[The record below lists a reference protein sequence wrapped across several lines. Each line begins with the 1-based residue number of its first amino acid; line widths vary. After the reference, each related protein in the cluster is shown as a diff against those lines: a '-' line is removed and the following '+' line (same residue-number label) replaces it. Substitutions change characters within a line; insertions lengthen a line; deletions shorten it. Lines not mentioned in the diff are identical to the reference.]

1 MTTTTMGPGKQ
12 AWSWYK
18 AGWRLFLINPSTW
31 ILYTFL
37 WVLLAIFLW
46 QIPILGRVAWWMI
59 NPALY
64 AGFLYQAAEMEQ
76 GRPLAVNRF
85 FIGLTDKTTRL
96 PLLTLGVITLAAYVF
111 FNVVTMVDPSLYST
125 IESLLRADASSGIVA
140 IVINLF
146 LRFVLSL
153 MILTLAT
160 MALLYSCPAIM
171 FAGSDGF
178 DAMMNSFETCARH
191 WRAFAAFMGIFIGLA
206 IAAMIPMGLGLLVL
220 IPVTS
225 CAAYASFQTLCGS
238 AQPDANAPD

>member
-1 MTTTTMGPGKQ
+1 MTTTTIGPGKQ

-31 ILYTFL
+31 IFYTFL

-64 AGFLYQAAEMEQ
+64 AGFLYEAAEMKQ

-85 FIGLTDKTTRL
+85 FIGLTAKTTRL
-96 PLLTLGVITLAAYVF
+96 PLLTLGIITLAAYVF
-111 FNVVTMVDPSLYST
+111 LNVVTMVDPTLYST
-125 IESLLRADASSGIVA
+125 IESLLRADASSGIAA
-140 IVINLF
+140 IVINL
-146 LRFVLSL
+146 LVRCVLVFI
-153 MILTLAT
+153 ILALAT

-171 FAGSDGF
+171 FAGSDAF
-178 DAMMNSFETCARH
+178 DAMMNSFETCASH

-220 IPVTS
+220 MPVTF
-225 CAAYASFQTLCGS
+225 CAAYASFQTLYGS
-238 AQPDANAPD
+238 AQPDANAPG

>member
-85 FIGLTDKTTRL
+85 FIGLTNKTTRL

-111 FNVVTMVDPSLYST
+111 FSVVTMVEPSLYST

-146 LRFVLSL
+146 LRFVLAL

-206 IAAMIPMGLGLLVL
+206 IVAMIPMGLGFLVL

>member
-37 WVLLAIFLW
+37 WVLLAILLW
-46 QIPILGRVAWWMI
+46 QIPILGRVAWWII

-111 FNVVTMVDPSLYST
+111 FSVVTMVDPSLYST
-125 IESLLRADASSGIVA
+125 IESLLRADTSSGIVA

-146 LRFVLSL
+146 LRFVLAL

-206 IAAMIPMGLGLLVL
+206 IVAMIPMGLGFLVL

>member
-18 AGWRLFLINPSTW
+18 TGWRLFLINPSTW
-31 ILYTFL
+31 ILYTLL
-37 WVLLAIFLW
+37 WVLLAIILW
-46 QIPILGRVAWWMI
+46 QIPILGRVALWMI

-76 GRPLAVNRF
+76 GRPLAVNHF
-85 FIGLTDKTTRL
+85 FIGLTDKTKRL
-96 PLLTLGVITLAAYVF
+96 SLLMLGVITLAAYVIL
-111 FNVVTMVDPSLYST
+111 NVVTVVDPSLYST

-140 IVINLF
+140 IVINLL
-146 LRFVLSL
+146 LRCVLL
-153 MILTLAT
+153 FMILTLAT

-206 IAAMIPMGLGLLVL
+206 IVAMIPMGLGFLVL
-220 IPVTS
+220 IPVTF
-225 CAAYASFQTLCGS
+225 CAAYASFQTLYGS
-238 AQPDANAPD
+238 AQPDSNAPG

>member
-1 MTTTTMGPGKQ
+1 MTTTTMGPGKT

-37 WVLLAIFLW
+37 WVLLAIVLW
-46 QIPILGRVAWWMI
+46 QIPILGRVAWWII

-111 FNVVTMVDPSLYST
+111 FSVVTMVDPSLYST

-146 LRFVLSL
+146 LRFVLAV

-206 IAAMIPMGLGLLVL
+206 IVAMIPMGLGFLVL

-225 CAAYASFQTLCGS
+225 CAAYTSFQTLCGS
-238 AQPDANAPD
+238 TRPDANAPD

>member
-85 FIGLTDKTTRL
+85 FIGLTNKTTRL
-96 PLLTLGVITLAAYVF
+96 PLLTLGVISLATYVF
-111 FNVVTMVDPSLYST
+111 LNVVTIVDPSLYST
-125 IESLLRADASSGIVA
+125 VESLWRADASIGIAAV
-140 IVINLF
+140 VINLLVRGVLLF
-146 LRFVLSL
+146 LILS
-153 MILTLAT
+153 LAT

-171 FAGSDGF
+171 FAGIDAF

-220 IPVTS
+220 MPVTF
-225 CAAYASFQTLCGS
+225 CAAYASFQTLYG
-238 AQPDANAPD
+238 P

>member
-96 PLLTLGVITLAAYVF
+96 PLLTLGIITLAAYVF
-111 FNVVTMVDPSLYST
+111 LNVVTMVDPSLYST

-146 LRFVLSL
+146 VRCVLSF
-153 MILTLAT
+153 MILALAT

-191 WRAFAAFMGIFIGLA
+191 WRAFVAFMGIFIGLA

-220 IPVTS
+220 MPVTF

>member
-37 WVLLAIFLW
+37 WVLLGIFLW

-76 GRPLAVNRF
+76 GRPLAARRF
-85 FIGLTDKTTRL
+85 FIGLTDKTKRL
-96 PLLTLGVITLAAYVF
+96 PLLMLGVITLAAYVF
-111 FNVVTMVDPSLYST
+111 LNVVAMVDPSLYTT
-125 IESLLRADASSGIVA
+125 IESLLRADASTGIVA
-140 IVINLF
+140 IEINLL
-146 LRFVLSL
+146 LRSVLL
-153 MILTLAT
+153 FMILALAT

-171 FAGSDGF
+171 FAGSDAF

-191 WRAFAAFMGIFIGLA
+191 WRAFAAFMGIFIILA
-206 IAAMIPMGLGLLVL
+206 IAAMIPMGLGFLVL
-220 IPVTS
+220 IPVTF
-225 CAAYASFQTLCGS
+225 CAAYASFQTLYGS
-238 AQPDANAPD
+238 AQPDSNAPG

>member
-1 MTTTTMGPGKQ
+1 MTTTTIGPGKQ

-31 ILYTFL
+31 IFYTFL

-64 AGFLYQAAEMEQ
+64 AGFLYEAAEMKQ

-96 PLLTLGVITLAAYVF
+96 PLLTLGIITLAAYVF
-111 FNVVTMVDPSLYST
+111 LNVVTMVDPTLYST
-125 IESLLRADASSGIVA
+125 IESLLRADASSGIAA
-140 IVINLF
+140 IVINL
-146 LRFVLSL
+146 LVRCVLVFI
-153 MILTLAT
+153 ILALAT

-171 FAGSDGF
+171 FAGSDAF
-178 DAMMNSFETCARH
+178 DAMMNSFETCASH

-220 IPVTS
+220 MPVTF
-225 CAAYASFQTLCGS
+225 CAAYASFQTLYGS
-238 AQPDANAPD
+238 AQPDANAPG

>member
-46 QIPILGRVAWWMI
+46 QIPFLGRVAWCLI

-64 AGFLYQAAEMEQ
+64 AGFLYQAAELQQ
-76 GRPLAVNRF
+76 GRALAVNRF
-85 FIGLTDKTTRL
+85 FIGLSNKATRL
-96 PLLTLGVITLAAYVF
+96 PLLMLGVITLAAYVF
-111 FNVVTMVDPSLYST
+111 LNVVAIMDPSLYTT
-125 IESLLRADASSGIVA
+125 IESLLRADASTGIVA
-140 IVINLF
+140 IVINL
-146 LRFVLSL
+146 LVRCVLVF
-153 MILTLAT
+153 MILALAT

-171 FAGSDGF
+171 FAGSDAF

-206 IAAMIPMGLGLLVL
+206 IAAIIPMGLGLLVL
-220 IPVTS
+220 MPVTF
-225 CAAYASFQTLCGS
+225 CAAYASFQTLYGS
-238 AQPDANAPD
+238 AQPDASAPG

>member
-1 MTTTTMGPGKQ
+1 MTTTTLGPGEQ

-46 QIPILGRVAWWMI
+46 QIPLFGRVAWWMI

-85 FIGLTDKTTRL
+85 FIGLTNKTTRL
-96 PLLTLGVITLAAYVF
+96 PLLTLGVIALAAYVF
-111 FNVVTMVDPSLYST
+111 LNVVTMVDPTLYST
-125 IESLLRADASSGIVA
+125 IESLLRADASTGIVA
-140 IVINLF
+140 IVINL
-146 LRFVLSL
+146 LVRCVLVF
-153 MILTLAT
+153 MILALAT
-160 MALLYSCPAIM
+160 IALLYSCPAII
-171 FAGSDGF
+171 FAGSDAF
-178 DAMMNSFETCARH
+178 DAMMNSIETCASH

-206 IAAMIPMGLGLLVL
+206 IAAMLPMGLGLLVL
-220 IPVTS
+220 MPVTF
-225 CAAYASFQTLCGS
+225 CAAYASFKTLYGS
-238 AQPDANAPD
+238 AQPGSNVPG